1 MPADHAPALV
11 GDAAIQLRRA
21 ESASG
26 PTGRACSPSSE
37 GCLRRRSS
45 GGRRGPQSLRR
56 ERRRSRLPVR
66 PRPEAIPNI
75 SAFGCRAPF
84 GEPPA
89 SDRSHTM
96 AGVLA
101 SPQGDNWLELTSEPL
116 PTEQALKWVE
126 RPSCGAVA
134 CFAGTVRD
142 HAEGRTGVRSIDYEA
157 YTSQVLPRFS
167 AIVAAAHERWPDSAG
182 RWCGTGSGTSSWARP
197 PSSWSY
203 LTPHREEA
211 FDACRYPDRHL

>member
-1 MPADHAPALV
+1 
-11 GDAAIQLRRA
+11 
-21 ESASG
+21 
-26 PTGRACSPSSE
+26 
-37 GCLRRRSS
+37 
-45 GGRRGPQSLRR
+45 
-56 ERRRSRLPVR
+56 
-66 PRPEAIPNI
+66 
-75 SAFGCRAPF
+75 
-84 GEPPA
+84 
-89 SDRSHTM
+89 M

-167 AIVAAAHERWPDSAG
+167 AIVAAARERWPELG
-182 RWCGTGSGTSSWARP
+182 RAVVWHRIGHIELGEASVVVVVS
-197 PSSWSY
+197 
-203 LTPHREEA
+203 TPHREEA
-211 FDACRYPDRHL
+211 FDACRYLIDTLKATAPIWKHETWEGGTDWSLATRPVEAAPEVNNPGGQ